1 MAKKSEPWYIHA
13 VLYVII
19 AILLYIL
26 IRVAIIDPTDY
37 IQNENYYRSESQ
49 LRMDN
54 IRQAQIL
61 WERKNNQYTDK
72 IEELVTFVKTDSAV
86 NALMV
91 GIDSLTNRSTNPF
104 KELTSGEFTPDS
116 LSMSPKSGSTY
127 SMRVDTTIT
136 IDTVINRR
144 GRIVKIDTNIV
155 IGTLYLLECPDG
167 YGTIGDLE
175 NQGLKNTASWE

>member
-26 IRVAIIDPTDY
+26 IRVAIIDPTEY
-37 IQNENYYRSESQ
+37 IANENYFRTESQ

-61 WERKNNQYTDK
+61 WERKNKQFTDK
-72 IEELVTFVKTDSAV
+72 LEELVTFVKTDTTV
-86 NALMV
+86 NALIV

-104 KELTSGEFTPDS
+104 KDLTSGEFTPDS
-116 LSMSPKSGSTY
+116 LSLSPKSGMTY
-127 SMRVDTTIT
+127 SLKVDTTVT

-144 GRIVKIDTNIV
+144 GRIVKIDTTTV

-167 YGTIGDLE
+167 YGSIGDLE

>member
-19 AILLYIL
+19 AILVYIL
-26 IRVAIIDPTDY
+26 VRVAIIDPTDY
-37 IQNENYYRSESQ
+37 IQNETYFRSESQ

-61 WERKNNQYTDK
+61 WQRQNDQFTDNLD
-72 IEELVTFVKTDSAV
+72 ELVNYVKTDTTV

-91 GIDSLTNRSTNPF
+91 GVDTLTNRSTNPF
-104 KELTSGEFTPDS
+104 KNLTAGDFIPDS
-116 LSMSPKSGSTY
+116 LTISPKSGMNY
-127 SMRVDTTIT
+127 SMKVDTTIT

-144 GRIVKIDTNIV
+144 GRIVKIDTTTV

-167 YGTIGDLE
+167 YGSIGDLE